1 MGIRIMSEDTI
12 VALSS
17 GSVPSGVAVIRISGL
32 ACCEIANSIIGG
44 LPQAR
49 IAKLKSIINPNNDEE
64 LDKALVIFFPGP
76 NSFTGE
82 DCLELQLHGGRAVV
96 NAALNALCSFD
107 TVRIAEPG
115 EFSRRAFENGKLDLT
130 EIEGIADLVSSETEA
145 QRKQA
150 LAQSRGDSRE
160 TFEDW
165 RKRLIHMR
173 ALIEAELDF
182 SEEEDVPEEIS
193 KEGFAKVLELKNE
206 IDHHLA
212 DNRAGE
218 IIRDGFKIALM
229 GRPNAGKSSLLNA
242 LAKRDV
248 AIVTNEAGTTRDVL
262 DVHLDID
269 GYAVIVS
276 DTAGLRESDNIVE
289 KEGIKRAA
297 LKGSE
302 ADLVIWLQ
310 ELDDTDA
317 LPELQYDDVLHVISK
332 DDGAKVKESI
342 SISVNSA
349 DGIDSLLAA
358 IKDSMNAKLNRAE
371 IGLIS
376 RLRYRIALEECVQH
390 LSYVL
395 DHDISDI
402 ELKAETLRHASD
414 CIGRITG
421 KIDVEDLLDV
431 IFSEFCVGK

>member
-1 MGIRIMSEDTI
+1 MTDDTI

-17 GSVPSGVAVIRISGL
+17 GHLPSGVAVIRISGS
-32 ACCEIANSIIGG
+32 ACRDVSQNLISG
-44 LPQAR
+44 LPAPRQA
-49 IAKLKSIINPNNDEE
+49 ALKSICNPLNNEE
-64 LDKALVIFFPGP
+64 LDRGLVIWFPGP
-76 NSFTGE
+76 HSFTGE
-82 DCLELQLHGGRAVV
+82 DCVELQLHGGRAVV
-96 NAALNALCSFD
+96 NAVLNSLCEFE
-107 TVRIAEPG
+107 TVRLAEPG

-160 TFEDW
+160 TYEGW

-182 SEEEDVPEEIS
+182 SEEEDIPEEIS
-193 KEGFAKVLELKNE
+193 KEGFDQVLELRNE
-206 IDHHLA
+206 IQFHLS
-212 DNRAGE
+212 DNRTGE

-229 GRPNAGKSSLLNA
+229 GKPNAGKSSLLNA

-248 AIVTNEAGTTRDVL
+248 AIVTHEAGTTRDVL

-269 GYAVIVS
+269 GYAVILS
-276 DTAGLRESDNIVE
+276 DTAGIRESDNIVE
-289 KEGIKRAA
+289 AEGIKRAEIR
-297 LKGSE
+297 GSE
-302 ADLVIWLQ
+302 ADLVIWLK
-310 ELDDTDA
+310 DINDTDNI
-317 LPELQYDDVLHVISK
+317 PELEYENVIIVNSK
-332 DDGAKVKESI
+332 DDDSCVSNEL
-342 SISVNSA
+342 SISVESKNGL
-349 DGIDSLLAA
+349 DRLLLE
-358 IKDSMNAKLNRAE
+358 IKKYLDQKLGTQDTN
-371 IGLIS
+371 LIS
-376 RLRYRIALEECVQH
+376 RMRYRTALEECVNH
-390 LSYVL
+390 LDFVL
-395 DHDISDI
+395 DQNLLDI

>member
-1 MGIRIMSEDTI
+1 MNDETI

-17 GSVPSGVAVIRISGL
+17 GNLPSGVAVIRISGFGC
-32 ACCEIANSIIGG
+32 AVIAENMLGG
-44 LPQAR
+44 ILKPRVAH
-49 IAKLKSIINPNNDEE
+49 LKSIIDASNNEE
-64 LDKALVIFFPGP
+64 LDRGLVIYFNAPA
-76 NSFTGE
+76 SFTGE
-82 DCLELQLHGGRAVV
+82 DCLELQLHGGCAVV
-96 NAALNALCSFD
+96 EAVINTICQFEN
-107 TVRIAEPG
+107 VRLAEPG

-130 EIEGIADLVSSETEA
+130 EIEGIADLVASETEA

-150 LAQSRGDSRE
+150 LSQSRGDSRE
-160 TFEDW
+160 TYEGW

-182 SEEEDVPEEIS
+182 SEEEDIPEEIS
-193 KEGFAKVLELKNE
+193 KEGFAQVSALKDE
-206 IDHHLA
+206 IEKHLD

-229 GRPNAGKSSLLNA
+229 GKPNAGKSSLLNA

-262 DVHLDID
+262 DVHLDIG

-289 KEGIKRAA
+289 VEGIKRAQ

-302 ADLVIWLQ
+302 ADLVIWLT
-310 ELDDTDA
+310 ELNDN
-317 LPELQYDDVLHVISK
+317 DVINHNNFDNIIYIKSK
-332 DDGAKVKESI
+332 DDDGIVSSGI
-342 SISVNSA
+342 SISVANDNGLDLLLCEVKNQIKNKVQGH
-349 DGIDSLLAA
+349 DGV
-358 IKDSMNAKLNRAE
+358 
-371 IGLIS
+371 LIS
-376 RLRYRIALEECVQH
+376 RLRYREALVDCVNH
-390 LSYVL
+390 LSFVI
-395 DHDISDI
+395 DNQISDI

>member
-1 MGIRIMSEDTI
+1 MGFLIMSEDTI

-17 GSVPSGVAVIRISGL
+17 GSVPSGVAVIRISGM
-32 ACCEIANSIIGG
+32 ACFDIAHSMIGD
-44 LPQAR
+44 LPQSR
-49 IAKLKSIINPNNDEE
+49 IATLKSISDPNNKEE
-64 LDKALVIFFPGP
+64 LDKALVISFLGP

-82 DCLELQLHGGRAVV
+82 DCLELHLHGGRAVV
-96 NAALNALCSFD
+96 NAVLNALCSFD
-107 TVRIAEPG
+107 KVRIAEPG

-150 LAQSRGDSRE
+150 LAQTRGDSRE

-165 RKRLIHMR
+165 RRRLIHMR

-193 KEGFAKVLELKNE
+193 AEGFDQVSRLKSE
-206 IDHHLA
+206 IETHLA

-229 GRPNAGKSSLLNA
+229 GKPNAGKSSLLNA

-289 KEGIKRAA
+289 TEGIKRAE

-302 ADLVIWLQ
+302 ADLVVWLK
-310 ELDDTDA
+310 DVNDHVA
-317 LPELQYDDVLHVISK
+317 PPELMYDDVLHVISK
-332 DDGAKVKESI
+332 DDDKNEKDVI
-342 SISVNSA
+342 SISVSSA
-349 DGIDSLLAA
+349 DGIDNLLSE
-358 IKDSMNAKLNRAE
+358 IRKIMDAKLNRVE
-371 IGLIS
+371 TVLIS

-414 CIGRITG
+414 CIGRIMG
-421 KIDVEDLLDV
+421 KIDVEDLVDV

>member
-1 MGIRIMSEDTI
+1 MADETI

-17 GSVPSGVAVIRISGL
+17 GNLPSGVAVVRISGSACEAL
-32 ACCEIANSIIGG
+32 AKSLIGS
-44 LPQAR
+44 LPIPRQA
-49 IAKLKSIINPNNDEE
+49 ALKSVYDPYNKEE
-64 LDKALVIFFPGP
+64 LDRGLVLWFPGP
-76 NSFTGE
+76 HSFTGE
-82 DCLELQLHGGRAVV
+82 DCIELHLHGGRAVV
-96 NAALNALCSFD
+96 NAVLGVLCSFKD
-107 TVRIAEPG
+107 VRLAEAG

-160 TFEDW
+160 TYEGW

-182 SEEEDVPEEIS
+182 SEEEDIPEEIS
-193 KEGFAKVLELKNE
+193 QEGFLQVLALKSE
-206 IDHHLA
+206 ISDHLA

-229 GRPNAGKSSLLNA
+229 GKPNAGKSSLLNA

-248 AIVTNEAGTTRDVL
+248 AIVTSEAGTTRDVL

-269 GYAVIVS
+269 GYAVTIS
-276 DTAGLRESDNIVE
+276 DTAGLRKADNIIE
-289 KEGIKRAA
+289 IEGIRRAE
-297 LKGSE
+297 LQGSE
-302 ADLVIWLQ
+302 ADLVIWLHDISDVNTIPN
-310 ELDDTDA
+310 LD
-317 LPELQYDDVLHVISK
+317 YSDVIYVTSK
-332 DDGAKVKESI
+332 DDKCSIKQGI
-342 SISVNSA
+342 SISVTL
-349 DGIDSLLAA
+349 DTGLGLLLNE
-358 IKDSMNAKLNRAE
+358 IKCRIKLKLDNYE
-371 IGLIS
+371 TGLIS
-376 RLRYRIALEECVQH
+376 RLRYRMALEECVSH
-390 LSYVL
+390 LTSVT
-395 DHDISDI
+395 DNNISDI